1 MKKNINFFIFFFVI
15 GSLFYS
21 CDKEEDGLC
30 CADIVS
36 DDGIQARLSYTDK
49 GYIEIEITPI
59 IKNSCYFSDYNKE
72 ILTPVSGL
80 FEYYDTDS
88 NCVSIDFGDGTCDE
102 WATKTWDIDVFPDY
116 PSGEED
122 FSIIK
127 IKYRSKILFSF
138 F

>member
-1 MKKNINFFIFFFVI
+1 MKKFVKFFIFFFVI

-36 DDGIQARLSYTDK
+36 DDGMQARLSYTDK

-59 IKNSCYFSDYNKE
+59 IKNSRYFSDYEKE

-88 NCVSIDFGDGTCDE
+88 NWVASIDFGDGTCDE

-127 IKYRSKILFSF
+127 IKYKK
-138 F
+138 

>member
-1 MKKNINFFIFFFVI
+1 MKKLINFFIFFFVI

-30 CADIVS
+30 CADMVS
-36 DDGIQARLSYTDK
+36 DDGMQARLSYTDK

-59 IKNSCYFSDYNKE
+59 IKNSCYFSDYDKE

-88 NCVSIDFGDGTCDE
+88 NWVASIDFGDGTCDE

-116 PSGEED
+116 PSGEKD

-127 IKYRSKILFSF
+127 IKYKK
-138 F
+138 

>member
-21 CDKEEDGLC
+21 CDREEDGLC

-36 DDGIQARLSYTDK
+36 DNGMQARLSYTDK

-59 IKNSCYFSDYNKE
+59 IKNSCYFSDYDKE

-88 NCVSIDFGDGTCDE
+88 NWVASIDFGDGTCDE
-102 WATKTWDIDVFPDY
+102 WATKTWDVDFFPDY

-127 IKYRSKILFSF
+127 IKYKK
-138 F
+138 